1 MQILFR
7 KRIGFRRLTDGLL
20 VAAEE
25 PHEQVVR
32 LQAALPQGQQ
42 DCDAAGGEADD
53 EAQDNHEAEV
63 GLAPHAAAGQGQHRP
78 HNFDQYKGDDRANPD
93 LRMGLGFRVM
103 PDVA

>member
-7 KRIGFRRLTDGLL
+7 RRIGFRRLTDGLL

-42 DCDAAGGEADD
+42 DRDAAGGEADD
-53 EAQDNHEAEV
+53 EAQHDHEAEV
-63 GLAPHAAAGQGQHRP
+63 GLAPHAASGQGQHRP
-78 HNFDQYKGDDRANPD
+78 HYLDQYKGDDRTDPD
-93 LRMGLGFRVM
+93 LRIQSTLGFRV
-103 PDVA
+103 